1 MTKGFLKDMLKYLPA
16 QVVPGLV
23 GLVSIPIVTRLFPP
37 ADYGNYSLATAS
49 VMILSTL
56 FGWLPTAVIRY
67 YPAYERQGRLAVFN
81 ATIVRLAVVTL
92 AGLILA
98 YYVPLLV
105 LRTRIP
111 AGLWRLLLVGGG
123 LFVVTS
129 LFNLLQ
135 YFLRSQ
141 RRVGRFSAFAV
152 WYSVIGFGLGIAL
165 VVLLNVG
172 IEGLLIGATL
182 SVVLVLP
189 LLWRQALGRERIRL
203 VGAMDSPTARAVF
216 AYGAPLVVSNLA
228 VWILSLSDRYVIGL
242 FRDTAE
248 VGVYSLSYNV
258 ADKSLMLLVSLFLL
272 AWGPIGMRI
281 WETQGEPE
289 SRRFVTEATRLYL
302 LLSVPLVVG
311 LSVLSRLV
319 VAIMAGDEYERG
331 YRIMPYV
338 LSGVVLLGLEQRY
351 QSGLLFHKRTSLI
364 TLSAT
369 AAGVLNLFLN
379 ILFIPTY
386 GYVAAAVT
394 TLVSYVAHVSLTR
407 WFSRRFFVWEFP
419 RRSLFNVLVASG
431 VMGGLVHILADTIE
445 WPPIVVLLLCAGLGS
460 VIYAVALLALGEFSR
475 QELAKV
481 HSATRQALARLRRAR
496 RMPAVVEDSGTKEAA

>member
-1 MTKGFLKDMLKYLPA
+1 MTKGFLKDMVKYLPA

-37 ADYGNYSLATAS
+37 ADYGNYSLATAT

-67 YPAYERQGRLAVFN
+67 YPAYERQGRLGAFN
-81 ATIVRLAVVTL
+81 ATVVRLAVVTL
-92 AGLILA
+92 AGLIVV
-98 YYVPLLV
+98 YYTPLLV
-105 LRTRIP
+105 LRVRIP
-111 AGLWRLLLVGGG
+111 AGLWRLLMVGGA

-141 RRVGRFSAFAV
+141 RHVGRFSAFAV
-152 WYSVIGFGLGIAL
+152 WYSVVGFGLGIAL
-165 VVLLNVG
+165 VLLLNVG
-172 IEGLLIGATL
+172 IEGLLVGAVL
-182 SVVLVLP
+182 SIVLALP

-203 VGAMDSPTARAVF
+203 VGAIDPPTARAVF

-281 WETQGEPE
+281 WETQGEPQ

-302 LLSVPLVVG
+302 VLSVPLVVG

-319 VAIMAGDEYERG
+319 VGIMAGDEYAGG

-338 LSGVVLLGLEQRY
+338 LSGVVLLGIEQRY
-351 QSGLLFHKRTSLI
+351 QSGLLFHKKTGFI

-379 ILFIPTY
+379 LLFIPKY
-386 GYVAAAVT
+386 GYFAAAVT

-407 WFSRRFFVWEFP
+407 WFSRRLFVWDFP
-419 RRSLFNVLVASG
+419 RRSLFHVLVASG
-431 VMGGLVHILADTIE
+431 VMGAAVYVVADVVTLPPLA
-445 WPPIVVLLLCAGLGS
+445 VLLLCAGGGS
-460 VIYAVALLALGEFSR
+460 VIYAVVLLALGEFSR

-481 HSATRQALARLRRAR
+481 RSAMHRAFSPARASRGT
-496 RMPAVVEDSGTKEAA
+496 PAVVEEPQTKEVA